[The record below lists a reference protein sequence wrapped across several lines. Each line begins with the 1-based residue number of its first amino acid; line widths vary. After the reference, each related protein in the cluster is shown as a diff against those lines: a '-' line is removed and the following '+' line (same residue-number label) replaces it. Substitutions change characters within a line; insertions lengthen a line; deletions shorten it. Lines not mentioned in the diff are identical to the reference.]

1 MMPGIFSQR
10 KKLGLPQMDQTTMFN
25 TPKSIFL
32 AAIFDSSLSTDWSAL
47 PKKWFDPKSA
57 CKNLRLLSSFSE
69 DDPLIASTN
78 QGSKSELMIG
88 RKQFD

>member
-1 MMPGIFSQR
+1 
-10 KKLGLPQMDQTTMFN
+10 MDQTTMFN

-32 AAIFDSSLSTDWSAL
+32 AAIFDSCVSTDWSAL

-69 DDPLIASTN
+69 VLIRVRPLIASTN
-78 QGSKSELMIG
+78 QGPKSELMIG
-88 RKQFD
+88 RKLFD